1 MLDMRKVY
9 SGTGANIGTA
19 TSIIKE
25 WTAVDHTYTNVREFC
40 QMGLLQW
47 KPPGEG
53 MHVINLDYYDLPREP
68 YPAQHRYWFP
78 EVVDGTNNGYDAMQ
92 IAPKCSIY
100 TLHVNEPG
108 EPMLVRYYFWTNRE
122 KLRSIPNYDSIAGLI
137 MSCVTDTIDVIEP
150 IPEGQWMPPIWKPL
164 PSVLPT
170 HPPDRRAV
178 LLSAQIRS

>member
-1 MLDMRKVY
+1 MLDMRKIY

-25 WTAVDHTYTNVREFC
+25 WTAVDYTYTNAREFC
-40 QMGLLQW
+40 QLGLLQW
-47 KPPGEG
+47 RPPGEAI
-53 MHVINLDYYDLPREP
+53 HIYNIEQYDLPREP

-78 EVVDGTNNGYDAMQ
+78 ESASGGDAYSAMQ
-92 IAPKCSIY
+92 IAPKCAIY
-100 TLHVNEPG
+100 TLHDYEPG

-122 KLRSIPNYDSIAGLI
+122 KLRSITSYGAIAGLI
-137 MSCVTDTIDVIEP
+137 MSCVTDIIDVIEP
-150 IPEGQWMPPIWKPL
+150 IPEGAWLPPIWKPL

-170 HPPDRRAV
+170 NPPDRRAV